1 MKTTD
6 FTYLLE
12 NPDEIE
18 KGQVSDFRS
27 IIDQF
32 PYFQPARA
40 LYLKALKINDS
51 FLYNQELKTTAA
63 YTTDRSVLFDFITS
77 EEFIQNE
84 ISDVIQ
90 HNLDYLK
97 EIELNEYEDLSATID
112 SSEAVVK
119 TKKEESTA
127 APLTELQRIAGGLT
141 EKRAEPEEQLQIGK
155 PLEFDKTERHSFSE
169 WLKLTQFKPISRE
182 EVEIP
187 EEEEIGQDFKKSKQ
201 QEIIDKFIE
210 NKPTMPPVKKE
221 GQFSNLA
228 SERIMKSDSLMTETL
243 ARIYLEQGN
252 YEKAKQAYR
261 ILSLKYP
268 EKSSFFADQIQ
279 AIEEL
284 ENK

>member
-12 NPDEIE
+12 HPEEINRSQI
-18 KGQVSDFRS
+18 GDFRTV
-27 IIDQF
+27 IDQF

-63 YTTDRSVLFDFITS
+63 FTTDRSVLFDFITS
-77 EEFIQNE
+77 EEFAQNE
-84 ISDVIQ
+84 ISDLIQ
-90 HNLDYLK
+90 HNLEHLR
-97 EIELNEYEDLSATID
+97 EIELNEYEDLSVKLSQEQTEKATLI
-112 SSEAVVK
+112 
-119 TKKEESTA
+119 ESK
-127 APLTELQRIAGGLT
+127 PSPIEQLAGGLA
-141 EKRAEPEEQLQIGK
+141 EKPVEPEKKLQMGK
-155 PLEFDKTERHSFSE
+155 PLEFDKAERHSFSE
-169 WLKLTQFKPISRE
+169 WLKLTGFQPISRE
-182 EVEIP
+182 EDVVSEDKTDTN
-187 EEEEIGQDFKKSKQ
+187 EDGKRLKQ
-201 QEIIDKFIE
+201 QQIIDEFIDS
-210 NKPTMPPVKKE
+210 NPTIPPVKSDRP
-221 GQFSNLA
+221 QTDLA
-228 SERIMKSDSLMTETL
+228 SQRLMKPDSLMTETL

-252 YEKAKQAYR
+252 HEKAKQAYR

>member
-12 NPDEIE
+12 HPEEINRSQI
-18 KGQVSDFRS
+18 GDFRTV
-27 IIDQF
+27 IDQF

-63 YTTDRSVLFDFITS
+63 FTTDRSVLFDFITS
-77 EEFIQNE
+77 EEFAQNE
-84 ISDVIQ
+84 ISDLIQ
-90 HNLDYLK
+90 HNLEHLR
-97 EIELNEYEDLSATID
+97 EIELNEYEDLSVNISKEQTEKATSI
-112 SSEAVVK
+112 
-119 TKKEESTA
+119 ESKPT
-127 APLTELQRIAGGLT
+127 PIEQLAGGLA
-141 EKRAEPEEQLQIGK
+141 EKPVEPEKKLQMGK
-155 PLEFDKTERHSFSE
+155 PLEFDKAERHSFSE
-169 WLKLTQFKPISRE
+169 WLKLTGFQPISRE
-182 EVEIP
+182 EDVVSEDKTDTN
-187 EEEEIGQDFKKSKQ
+187 EDGKRLKQ
-201 QEIIDKFIE
+201 QQIIDEFIDS
-210 NKPTMPPVKKE
+210 NPTIPPVKSDRP
-221 GQFSNLA
+221 QTDLA
-228 SERIMKSDSLMTETL
+228 SQRLMKPDSLMTETL

-252 YEKAKQAYR
+252 HEKAKQAYR

>member
-12 NPDEIE
+12 HPEEINRSQI
-18 KGQVSDFRS
+18 GDFRTV
-27 IIDQF
+27 IDQF

-63 YTTDRSVLFDFITS
+63 FTTDRSVLFDFITS
-77 EEFIQNE
+77 EEFAQNE
-84 ISDVIQ
+84 ISDLIQ
-90 HNLDYLK
+90 HNLEHLR
-97 EIELNEYEDLSATID
+97 EIELNEYEDLSVNISKEQTEKATSI
-112 SSEAVVK
+112 
-119 TKKEESTA
+119 ESK
-127 APLTELQRIAGGLT
+127 PSPIEQLAGGLA
-141 EKRAEPEEQLQIGK
+141 EKPVEPEKKLQMGK
-155 PLEFDKTERHSFSE
+155 PLEFDKAERHSFSE
-169 WLKLTQFKPISRE
+169 WLKLTGFQPISRE
-182 EVEIP
+182 EDVVSEDKTDTN
-187 EEEEIGQDFKKSKQ
+187 EDGKRLKQ
-201 QEIIDKFIE
+201 QQIIDEFIDS
-210 NKPTMPPVKKE
+210 NPTIPPVKSDRP
-221 GQFSNLA
+221 QTDLA
-228 SERIMKSDSLMTETL
+228 SQRLMKPDSLMTETL

-252 YEKAKQAYR
+252 HEKAKQAYR